1 MNRTNEQWL
10 SALQSSGTAFDAA
23 IADLRQ
29 ILVAGL
35 QRGLLGHVNTS
46 APEFESLAEDFVQ
59 EALLKITDNLDTF
72 AGRSQFTTWA
82 HKIALSVA
90 LTELRRKRW
99 QDKSLDGI
107 MDVDEGDFTPSYAAD
122 RAPLPD
128 NQVERIEMMSR
139 VERLIREELTDKQ
152 RAALTAI
159 VIEERSATETAEIL
173 DMKANAVY
181 KLLHDA
187 RLRLKRRLLAEGLTS
202 AEVLSVFS

>member
-10 SALQSSGTAFDAA
+10 NALQGPSPAHDAA

-35 QRGLLGHVNTS
+35 QRGLLGQVNTS

-59 EALLKITDNLDTF
+59 EALLKIVDKLATF

-107 MDVDEGDFTPSYAAD
+107 MDVDEGDYTPSFAAD
-122 RAPLPD
+122 KSPLPH
-128 NQVERIEMMSR
+128 NQVERREVMAR

-159 VIEERSATETAEIL
+159 VIEERSAAETAALL

-187 RLRLKRRLLAEGLTS
+187 RLRLKHRLAAEGLSS
-202 AEVLSVFS
+202 AEIISVFS